1 MLTKTKGLTDVVR
14 IHNEGIAERKEERK
28 TKGTTLVG
36 GGDTPRGR
44 TGKTHM
50 VGQSRGRS

>member
-44 TGKTHM
+44 TGKTYI
-50 VGQSRGRS
+50 VGQS